1 MGLESEMSGSN
12 SPWMNQE
19 LSLLSDA
26 ASRFLAQ
33 EMAPQR
39 ERWEAEGIV
48 DRASW
53 RKMGEAGLLCASIP
67 EAYGGAGGNY
77 AHDIVIFEELARA
90 GLAGGLGGGVSVH
103 AGIVAHYILSYG
115 TEEQKLRWLPG
126 LASGEKVGAIA
137 MTEPGTGSDL
147 QAIRTTAR
155 RDGDHFLIDGAKTF
169 ISNGQNADYI
179 IVVARSGT
187 EAGAKGMSLVVVEAD
202 APGQAQGFCRGRNL
216 HKIGMSAQDTSE
228 LFFDG
233 VRVPIGNLL
242 GEVEGQGFAQLMM
255 QLAWERLQIAIT
267 GVINI
272 EEAVRM
278 TTAYT
283 KERKA
288 FGKSLL
294 EFQNTQFKLAEC
306 ATIATVART
315 FIDQMIVRLL
325 AGELDAATAAMAK
338 LWITEQQCQVIDEC
352 LQLFGGY
359 GYITEYPI
367 ARLYADVRVARI
379 FGGTSEIMK
388 TIIARSL

>member
-1 MGLESEMSGSN
+1 
-12 SPWMNQE
+12 MNEE
-19 LSLLSDA
+19 LSLLRDA

-33 EMAPQR
+33 EMVPQR

-67 EAYGGAGGNY
+67 EAYGGAGGTY
-77 AHDIVIFEELARA
+77 AHDIVIFEEMARA
-90 GLAGGLGGGVSVH
+90 GLTGGLGSGVGVH

-126 LASGEKVGAIA
+126 LASGEKIGAIA

-147 QAIRTTAR
+147 QAVRTTAK
-155 RDGDHFLIDGAKTF
+155 RDGDDYVIDGSKTF
-169 ISNGQNADYI
+169 ISNGQNADLI
-179 IVVARSGT
+179 IVVARTGS
-187 EAGAKGMSLVVVEAD
+187 EAGAKSMSLIVVETD
-202 APGQAQGFCRGRNL
+202 DGDQAQGFRRGRNL

-242 GEVEGQGFAQLMM
+242 GTVEGQGFTQLMV
-255 QLAWERLQIAIT
+255 QLAWERLQLAIIAA
-267 GVINI
+267 INM
-272 EEAVRM
+272 EQAVAM
-278 TTAYT
+278 TTTYT
-283 KERKA
+283 RERRA
-288 FGKSLL
+288 FGKTLF

-306 ATIATVART
+306 ATIATVARA
-315 FIDQMIVRLL
+315 FVDDCIVRLL
-325 AGELDAATAAMAK
+325 AGQLDSDTAAKAK
-338 LWITEQQCQVIDEC
+338 LWTAEQQCQVIDEC

-359 GYITEYPI
+359 GYMTEYPI
-367 ARLYADVRVARI
+367 ARLYADVRVGRI